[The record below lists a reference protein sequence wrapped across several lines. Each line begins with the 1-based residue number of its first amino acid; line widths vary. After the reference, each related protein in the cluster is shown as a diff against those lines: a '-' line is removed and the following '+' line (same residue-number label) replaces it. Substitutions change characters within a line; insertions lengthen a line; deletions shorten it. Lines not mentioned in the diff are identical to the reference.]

1 MGNGINTVGVGD
13 ASPKDEIV
21 VYVNCDLPGNADTQS
36 CYLVV
41 SWVLS
46 APVKVL

>member
-1 MGNGINTVGVGD
+1 MGNGINTVSVGD
-13 ASPKDEIV
+13 VSSKDEIV
-21 VYVNCDLPGNADTQS
+21 VYVNCELPGNADTQFR
-36 CYLVV
+36 YLVV